1 MEFKADKPIF
11 RQIVELCHNRILDG
25 QWEDGQKIPSV
36 RELSVEL
43 TVNTR
48 TVLSA
53 FDVLEQEGVIITRR
67 GLGYFLTEEAR
78 ARVLALRR
86 QEFFDTIVPE
96 FLAQMHSLGIT
107 FDEILEK
114 YGQYINC

>member
-1 MEFKADKPIF
+1 MEFKSDKPIF
-11 RQIVELCHNRILDG
+11 RQIVELCHNRILEG

-36 RELSVEL
+36 REFAVEL

-53 FDVLEQEGVIITRR
+53 FDVLEQQGVIVTRR
-67 GLGYFLTEEAR
+67 GLGYFLTDDAR

-86 QEFFDTIVPE
+86 EEFFATTVPE
-96 FLAQMHSLGIT
+96 FFAQMRALGLT
-107 FDEILEK
+107 LEDLK
-114 YGQYINC
+114 TEN